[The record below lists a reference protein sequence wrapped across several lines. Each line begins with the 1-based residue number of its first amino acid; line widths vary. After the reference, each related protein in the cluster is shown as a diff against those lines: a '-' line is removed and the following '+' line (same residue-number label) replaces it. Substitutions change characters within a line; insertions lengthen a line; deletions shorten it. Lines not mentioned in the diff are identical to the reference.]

1 MKILLAVDGL
11 KGGGWAVRD
20 LLRRS
25 WPAGTEVRIVSIV
38 HATPLVTDPILI
50 LAASHVETRKD
61 EQERAARAVAEAA
74 EQISNAGPAFQV
86 STQILEGSPKKLI
99 VEEAKRWG
107 ADLILLG
114 SHQHEAGGRFV
125 LGSVARAVAESAACS
140 VEIARPPQAAAA

>member
-11 KGGGWAVRD
+11 KDGGWSVRD

-25 WPAGTEVRIVSIV
+25 WPPGTEVRIISVV
-38 HATPLVTDPILI
+38 HPTPLVADPILV
-50 LAASHVETRKD
+50 LAASHVESRKD
-61 EQERAARAVAEAA
+61 EQKRAARAVAEAA
-74 EQISNAGPAFQV
+74 EQVANGAPTLQV

-99 VEEAKRWG
+99 VEEAERWG

-125 LGSVARAVAESAACS
+125 LGSVARAVAHSAPCS
-140 VEIARPPQAAAA
+140 VEIARPPRAAAA

>member
-11 KGGGWAVRD
+11 KNGGWSVRD

-25 WPAGTEVRIVSIV
+25 WPPGTEVRIISVV
-38 HATPLVTDPILI
+38 HPVPLVADPILI
-50 LAASHVETRKD
+50 LAASHVESRKD
-61 EQERAARAVAEAA
+61 EQKRAARAVAEAE
-74 EQISNAGPAFQV
+74 EQIAKAAPALQV
-86 STQILEGSPKKLI
+86 STQILEGAPKKLI

-114 SHQHEAGGRFV
+114 SHQHQAGGRFV